1 MYGKILE
8 SSSSGGSAAALREY
22 PEVLVL
28 DVREM
33 HCGGCAANV
42 RKVLE
47 NVASVQSA
55 NVNLANETAVVRIA
69 VRLDE
74 EDLMEARSVGTKD
87 AADSSDAS
95 SSAAPTVKAVNGDIS
110 VQKIIESIK
119 NKAKI
124 EGDKLAELVTCI
136 WFSNNAE
143 R

>member
-1 MYGKILE
+1 M
-8 SSSSGGSAAALREY
+8 
-22 PEVLVL
+22 
-28 DVREM
+28 
-33 HCGGCAANV
+33 
-42 RKVLE
+42 
-47 NVASVQSA
+47 
-55 NVNLANETAVVRIA
+55 NLANETAVVRIA

-124 EGDKLAELVTCI
+124 EGDKLAGLVHDI

>member
-1 MYGKILE
+1 M
-8 SSSSGGSAAALREY
+8 
-22 PEVLVL
+22 
-28 DVREM
+28 
-33 HCGGCAANV
+33 

-124 EGDKLAELVTCI
+124 EFFCLLIIRVIITLSFAQKKKKKKKKKKKNFLTVMRIT
-136 WFSNNAE
+136 
-143 R
+143 